1 MNLIHPT
8 LTQHNCAQYP
18 KEKQGLFGYYL
29 RNKTSI
35 ILQEIIEEDNL
46 HL

>member
-1 MNLIHPT
+1 MDLTHPT
-8 LTQHNCAQYP
+8 LTQLNCAQNP
-18 KEKQGLFGYYL
+18 KEKQGLFCYYL

-35 ILQEIIEEDNL
+35 ILQVIIEEDNL